1 MKSDKVSEAT
11 LDGAVRRILFV
22 MFTSG
27 LFDHAHEG
35 GATVDTPEKRALA
48 RTAATESIVLIKNT
62 VLKNAVLKSASA
74 VLPVDATQVRS
85 VAVIGPNAAVARTGG
100 GGSSRVNP
108 NYAISPLDGT
118 KERAASQIRIA
129 YAQGVSME
137 GEEPA
142 KETIHDAADLA
153 GKSDAAVVV
162 VG

>member
-1 MKSDKVSEAT
+1 
-11 LDGAVRRILFV
+11 
-22 MFTSG
+22 
-27 LFDHAHEG
+27 
-35 GATVDTPEKRALA
+35 
-48 RTAATESIVLIKNT
+48 
-62 VLKNAVLKSASA
+62 VLKSASA

-118 KERAASQIRIA
+118 KERAGSQIRIA